1 MMKLCKVLS
10 SNLKYYFSFCF
21 QSREKYFFQPEDL
34 YLCQNV
40 ARVFETLSALSHS
53 PKVRKS
59 GVPGFPK
66 KEKQLV
72 IVYFHKGPL
81 FWLLTNTILKLTM
94 LHSTHNQRRK
104 DPLRQGP
111 WQTLPKKFPLRSLYN
126 FLSCNYLIPL
136 DIDRFFLFK
145 TLIM

>member
-81 FWLLTNTILKLTM
+81 FWLLTKDELYLLNV
-94 LHSTHNQRRK
+94 STVPYFIHLVRRTSVPYRTVPYRTHVYVCVK
-104 DPLRQGP
+104 GR
-111 WQTLPKKFPLRSLYN
+111 
-126 FLSCNYLIPL
+126 
-136 DIDRFFLFK
+136 K
-145 TLIM
+145 TVCGVCVLQAEKCVC